1 MKVYYGLDEFNK
13 VGKIVA
19 TIGTFDGVHIGH
31 KKLLKNL
38 VAHGKICQ
46 AESLLLTFFP
56 HPRMVLFPESN
67 DLKLLNSQDEKIELL
82 SNLGIDHLII
92 EPFTREFSRLT
103 STEFV
108 RDVLINTIGV
118 QRLVIGYDHHF
129 GRNREGSFG
138 SLSELSSLYNF
149 ELEEIGAKVLDDINI
164 SSTKIRKALTDGN
177 IDIANEYLSYNF
189 QISGTVIE
197 GNKLG
202 RTIGFPTAN
211 IKPIDKYKLI
221 PGLGVYAVRVT
232 VNKTILFGMLNLGNR
247 PTVENTENTTIEVH
261 IFDFNKDIYDQYVT
275 VQLLTRFRDEYKF
288 ESVFDLKEQLNK
300 DEVSIRDYFIS
311 GL

>member
-13 VGKIVA
+13 GEKIVA

-38 VAHGKICQ
+38 VAHGKSCQ

-56 HPRMVLFPESN
+56 HPRMVLFPEGN

-108 RDVLINTIGV
+108 RDVLINTIGIH
-118 QRLVIGYDHHF
+118 RLVIGYDHHF
-129 GRNREGSFG
+129 GRNREGSFR

-232 VNKTILFGMLNLGNR
+232 VNKTILFGMLNVGNR
-247 PTVENTENTTIEVH
+247 PTVEKTENTTIEVH
-261 IFDFNKDIYDQYVT
+261 IFDFNDDIYEQQISIEFVK
-275 VQLLTRFRDEYKF
+275 RIRDEKKF
-288 ESVFDLKEQLNK
+288 ENTTELQGQLDFDKINCRAIF
-300 DEVSIRDYFIS
+300 D
-311 GL
+311 

>member
-1 MKVYYGLDEFNK
+1 M
-13 VGKIVA
+13 
-19 TIGTFDGVHIGH
+19 
-31 KKLLKNL
+31 
-38 VAHGKICQ
+38 
-46 AESLLLTFFP
+46 
-56 HPRMVLFPESN
+56 
-67 DLKLLNSQDEKIELL
+67 
-82 SNLGIDHLII
+82 
-92 EPFTREFSRLT
+92 
-103 STEFV
+103 

-118 QRLVIGYDHHF
+118 HRLVIGYDHHF

-232 VNKTILFGMLNLGNR
+232 VNKTILFGMLNVGNR

-261 IFDFNKDIYDQYVT
+261 IFDFNDDIYEQQISIEFVK
-275 VQLLTRFRDEYKF
+275 RIRDEKKF
-288 ESVFDLKEQLNK
+288 ENTAELQGQLDLDEINCRAIFD
-300 DEVSIRDYFIS
+300 
-311 GL
+311 